1 MPVPTSEFDFLPAL
15 SSAWNLCTA
24 VAGLQLHHK
33 ADMCQFTQKKEHGVP
48 ITAMQVLSQR
58 GTQVGPK
65 ALRWAI
71 EIEEWSETI
80 PIQKDILAYTTLLS
94 MYEQC
99 GQHRRVDDLLNHMA
113 TSGKVAWLMLRNF

>member
-24 VAGLQLHHK
+24 V
-33 ADMCQFTQKKEHGVP
+33 
-48 ITAMQVLSQR
+48 
-58 GTQVGPK
+58 GPK
-65 ALRWAI
+65 ALRRAI

-113 TSGKVAWLMLRNF
+113 TSGK